1 MQRAIRRGGVS
12 LASLCATGA
21 LVFATH
27 SAIPTTAWAQ
37 PAVTAV
43 APGAVTPGKTVEL
56 TLQGSKLD
64 DPLNVWASFPG
75 KIELVPLKEPKPG
88 QTTRTVKVT
97 LEANVPVGI
106 GGLIVAT
113 PDGVT
118 DPILL
123 MVDDLASVADDG
135 KNQAVA
141 QAQLLTLPVAVD
153 GVSDG
158 SRFDYY
164 KFAGQAG
171 QRVAVEVFAARL
183 GQDFDPVIRLLD
195 AAGKE
200 LAVADDDAAAGA
212 DCRLGLTLP
221 AAGEYFVEVR
231 DNQFRGGGR
240 YRLRV
245 GDFPLAATA
254 FPLGVQAGTTGK
266 VGAAGVAVEGVAAL
280 DVAVPAERAGEQ
292 LSVGV
297 KYAGG
302 AASAITTIVAS
313 RGPETVEAEPNN
325 EIAQANPIAVPGA
338 ASGRY
343 DTPKDR
349 DCFQFEAKAGQ
360 RLAFRAYSR
369 SLGSAALVKMFVQKA
384 DGAAVAE
391 SAVSDADEETLV
403 VAIPADGSYR
413 LLTQDLLKRGGP
425 DLTYRIAIEN
435 AAPFS
440 LALKP
445 DKATKARYS
454 LAPNGAMAIDVPV
467 ARSGYDGPIT
477 LSVEGPG
484 GVYPVFNNVIP
495 EKQAT
500 TKMIVLPPA
509 GLAPGQVAVV
519 RVRGTATVNG
529 QPFSAVT
536 STIDLTRLNRPA
548 LAQPPS
554 WIDGLIP
561 TSVSAP
567 LTPFFTAALDK
578 TSVEMASTNPQAEFN
593 VLLERKVDAYKD
605 PLAVTFPNAP
615 PGLTFEVKRNGNGPK
630 ETYQVIVKAAAGT
643 PPGTHMVKVLSYGEL
658 AGKGMAVI
666 SGDLPIN
673 IVQPVTVSL
682 SPAGAIVFGNKQKV
696 RIAVARASLGGV
708 VDKQPVVVKWKKLP
722 TGVTAPPE
730 VTIPA
735 DQDSAVVELVAA
747 ADAAAG
753 SFADLAVTAATKFQG
768 KELTVDSAALS
779 GEIVK

>member
-1 MQRAIRRGGVS
+1 M
-12 LASLCATGA
+12 
-21 LVFATH
+21 
-27 SAIPTTAWAQ
+27 
-37 PAVTAV
+37 
-43 APGAVTPGKTVEL
+43 
-56 TLQGSKLD
+56 
-64 DPLNVWASFPG
+64 
-75 KIELVPLKEPKPG
+75 
-88 QTTRTVKVT
+88 
-97 LEANVPVGI
+97 
-106 GGLIVAT
+106 
-113 PDGVT
+113 
-118 DPILL
+118 
-123 MVDDLASVADDG
+123 
-135 KNQAVA
+135 
-141 QAQLLTLPVAVD
+141 
-153 GVSDG
+153 
-158 SRFDYY
+158 
-164 KFAGQAG
+164 
-171 QRVAVEVFAARL
+171 
-183 GQDFDPVIRLLD
+183 
-195 AAGKE
+195 
-200 LAVADDDAAAGA
+200 
-212 DCRLGLTLP
+212 
-221 AAGEYFVEVR
+221 
-231 DNQFRGGGR
+231 
-240 YRLRV
+240 
-245 GDFPLAATA
+245 
-254 FPLGVQAGTTGK
+254 QAGTTGK
-266 VGAAGVAVEGVAAL
+266 IGAAGLGVEGVAAL

-292 LSVGV
+292 VSVGV

-313 RGPETVEAEPNN
+313 RGPESVEVEPNN
-325 EIAQANPIAVPGA
+325 EIAQSNPIAVPGA
-338 ASGRY
+338 VSGRY
-343 DTPKDR
+343 DAAKDR

-360 RLAFRAYSR
+360 RLAFRAFSR

-391 SAVSDADEETLV
+391 SAVSEADEETLV

-413 LLTQDLLKRGGP
+413 LVTHDLLKRGGP
-425 DLTYRIAIEN
+425 DLTYRIAIDN
-435 AAPFS
+435 PAPFS

-445 DKATKARYS
+445 DKATKARYA

-484 GVYPVFNNVIP
+484 GAYPVFNNVIP

-500 TKMIVLPPA
+500 TRMIVLPPA

-529 QPFSAVT
+529 QPFTAVT

-548 LAQPPS
+548 LTQPPS
-554 WIDGLIP
+554 WIDGIIP
-561 TSVSAP
+561 TAVSAP

-578 TSVEMASTNPQAEFN
+578 TSVDMATTNPQAEFN

-615 PGLTFEVKRNGNGPK
+615 AGLTFEVKRNGNGPK

-643 PPGTHMVKVLSYGEL
+643 PPGAHLVKVLSYGEL

-673 IVQPVTVSL
+673 IVQPVAVSL
-682 SPAGAIVFGNKQKV
+682 APAGAIVFGNKQKV
-696 RIAVARASLGGV
+696 RIAIARASLGGV

-722 TGVTAPPE
+722 AGVTAPPE

-753 SFADLAVTAATKFQG
+753 SFADLAVTATTKFQG
-768 KELTVDSAALS
+768 KDVAVDSAAVS

>member
-1 MQRAIRRGGVS
+1 MQRAIGRGGVS
-12 LASLCATGA
+12 LASLCAAGT
-21 LVFATH
+21 LVL
-27 SAIPTTAWAQ
+27 AIPAIGWAQ
-37 PAVTAV
+37 PAVSAV
-43 APGAVTPGKTVEL
+43 VPAAVTPGKTVEL
-56 TLQGSKLD
+56 TLQGTKLD
-64 DPLNVWASFPG
+64 DPLTLWASFPG
-75 KIELVPLKEPKPG
+75 KLELVPPKEPKPG

-106 GGLIVAT
+106 GGLILAT
-113 PDGVT
+113 PDGAT
-118 DPILL
+118 DPILV
-123 MVDDLASVADDG
+123 MVDDLPSVADDG
-135 KNQAVA
+135 KNQAPA
-141 QAQLLTLPVAVD
+141 QAQLLALPVAVD

-195 AAGKE
+195 ASGKE

-221 AAGEYFVEVR
+221 AAGEFMIEVR

-254 FPLGVQAGTTGK
+254 FPLGVQAGTTAK
-266 VGAAGVAVEGVAAL
+266 VGAAGIAVEGVAAQ
-280 DVAVPAERAGEQ
+280 DVAVPADRAGEQ

-297 KYAGG
+297 KYTGG
-302 AASAITTIVAS
+302 AASAIATIVAS
-313 RGPETVEAEPNN
+313 RGPEAVEAEPNN
-325 EIAQANPIAVPGA
+325 EIAQANKVEAPGA
-338 ASGRY
+338 VSGRY
-343 DTPKDR
+343 DTAKDR

-360 RLAFRAYSR
+360 RFAFRAYSR
-369 SLGSAALVKMFVQKA
+369 SLGSPAIVKMYLQKA

-413 LLTQDLLKRGGP
+413 LVTQDLLKRGGP
-425 DLTYRIAIEN
+425 DFTYRIAIESP
-435 AAPFS
+435 APFS

-445 DKATKARYS
+445 DKATKARYA

-484 GVYPVFNNVIP
+484 GVYQVFNHVIP
-495 EKQAT
+495 EKQAAT
-500 TKMIVLPPA
+500 RMIVLPPA

-529 QPFSAVT
+529 QPFTAVT
-536 STIDLTRLNRPA
+536 STIDLARLNRPA
-548 LAQPPS
+548 LTQPPS

-561 TSVSAP
+561 TAVSTP

-578 TSVEMASTNPQAEFN
+578 QSVDLVTTNPQAEFN

-643 PPGTHMVKVLSYGEL
+643 PPGTHLVKVLSYGEL

-673 IVQPVTVSL
+673 VLQPVTVSL
-682 SPAGAIVFGNKQKV
+682 SPAGAVVFGNKQKV
-696 RIAVARASLGGV
+696 RIAVARASVGGV

-722 TGVTAPPE
+722 AGVTAPPE

-753 SFADLAVTAATKFQG
+753 SFADLAATAATKFQG
-768 KELTVDSAALS
+768 KDLTVESAALS